1 MARAHVD
8 VTRREDGTIRIDAR
22 AVAGSAAQ
30 DGQPAGSA
38 VHDAEVAGSAVYDDE
53 FAGGP
58 DFTRAVLDVAG
69 AVLTWPVL
77 GVPGPPSAE
86 VHDRGRAQQWLWALY
101 GERVATA
108 VHDRTAAEPDGVRVA
123 ADPTDL
129 AGSAARLALGHWAAR
144 WWPTSY
150 QDGIPALEPD
160 VLGLELA
167 ALTHR
172 CQQLFDDEGDQ
183 PDDCTAELI
192 EEHRDALDPL
202 IQWWRAAPQ
211 SADTARHL
219 ESVLRLIDHAADT
232 IGLDGPALRHLRSSL
247 DQRRP
252 AGVAVDPGS
261 LFARHGG
268 GYALAAGETLVAG
281 GRVIARGSG
290 TNDWRRYPPG
300 LVDAAEDA
308 VSWTARALGARRR
321 IEVEVVAHTAAPSAG
336 ASLVA
341 EVHVNGGRPNRVPL
355 TRTDDR
361 WTGRADLDPG
371 LLGGTAP
378 PRIEVG
384 VLLPGFDPGPFDLGF
399 FDVGPFDPGSGS
411 DPAPG
416 EDRGRVARDAIR
428 ALARRRLDAA
438 AERLTYDTSPYDV
451 SWGPF
456 LAETVAAGPTGEDY

>member
-8 VTRREDGTIRIDAR
+8 VTRREDGTIRIDDGTIRIDADSDP
-22 AVAGSAAQ
+22 VAGSAAR
-30 DGQPAGSA
+30 D
-38 VHDAEVAGSAVYDDE
+38 DEVAGD
-53 FAGGP
+53 P

-69 AVLTWPVL
+69 AVLTWSVL
-77 GVPGPPSAE
+77 GAPGPPSGE

-123 ADPTDL
+123 ADLTDL
-129 AGSAARLALGHWAAR
+129 VGSAARLALGHWAAR
-144 WWPTSY
+144 WWPASY
-150 QDGIPALEPD
+150 PDGIPALEQD

-268 GYALAAGETLVAG
+268 GFALAAGETLVAG

-300 LVDAAEDA
+300 FVDAAEDA
-308 VSWTARALGARRR
+308 VSWTARAVGARRR

-336 ASLVA
+336 APLVA
-341 EVHVNGGRPNRVPL
+341 EVHVNGGRPSRVPL

-361 WTGRADLDPG
+361 WTGRADLGPG

-384 VLLPGFDPGPFDLGF
+384 VLLPGFDPGPFDA
-399 FDVGPFDPGSGS
+399 GPFEPGPGSG
-411 DPAPG
+411 PVPG
-416 EDRGRVARDAIR
+416 EERVRLARDAIR
-428 ALARRRLDAA
+428 ALARRRLNAA
-438 AERLTYDTSPYDV
+438 AERLTYDPSPYDV

-456 LAETVAAGPTGEDY
+456 LAETVAAGLTGEDY

>member
-8 VTRREDGTIRIDAR
+8 VARREDGTIRIDADPGT
-22 AVAGSAAQ
+22 GSAAQ
-30 DGQPAGSA
+30 DDEPAGSA
-38 VHDAEVAGSAVYDDE
+38 VHDEA
-53 FAGGP
+53 AGGP
-58 DFTRAVLDVAG
+58 DFTRAVLEVAG

-77 GVPGPPSAE
+77 GAPGPPYAE

-108 VHDRTAAEPDGVRVA
+108 VHDRTAAEPHGVRVA

-144 WWPTSY
+144 WWPASY
-150 QDGIPALEPD
+150 ADGIPALEQD

-172 CQQLFDDEGDQ
+172 CQQLFDDDGDQ

-202 IQWWRAAPQ
+202 VQWWRAAPQ

-219 ESVLRLIDHAADT
+219 ESVLRLVDHAADT

-252 AGVAVDPGS
+252 AGVPVDPGS

-281 GRVIARGSG
+281 GRVIARGPG

-300 LVDAAEDA
+300 FVDAAEDA

-336 ASLVA
+336 GSLVA
-341 EVHVNGGRPNRVPL
+341 EVHVNGGGPNRVPL

-361 WTGRADLDPG
+361 WTGRADLEPG

-378 PRIEVG
+378 PHIEVG
-384 VLLPGFDPGPFDLGF
+384 VLLPGFDPGPFE
-399 FDVGPFDPGSGS
+399 PGW
-411 DPAPG
+411 DPASG

-438 AERLTYDTSPYDV
+438 AERLTYDTSPYTV

-456 LAETVAAGPTGEDY
+456 LAETVAAGPSGEDY

>member
-1 MARAHVD
+1 MARTHVG
-8 VTRREDGTIRIDAR
+8 VTRREDGTIRIDDGPIRIDADSDP
-22 AVAGSAAQ
+22 VAGSAAR
-30 DGQPAGSA
+30 D
-38 VHDAEVAGSAVYDDE
+38 DEVAGD
-53 FAGGP
+53 P

-77 GVPGPPSAE
+77 GAPDPPSAE

-108 VHDRTAAEPDGVRVA
+108 VHDRTAAEPVGVRVA

-144 WWPTSY
+144 WWPASY
-150 QDGIPALEPD
+150 PDGIPALEQD

-247 DQRRP
+247 HQRRP
-252 AGVAVDPGS
+252 AGVPVDPGS

-300 LVDAAEDA
+300 FVDAAEDA
-308 VSWTARALGARRR
+308 VSWTARALGAGRR
-321 IEVEVVAHTAAPSAG
+321 IEVEVVAHTAAPAG
-336 ASLVA
+336 VPLVA
-341 EVHVNGGRPNRVPL
+341 EVHVNGGPPNRVPL

-384 VLLPGFDPGPFDLGF
+384 VLLPGFDPGPFDA
-399 FDVGPFDPGSGS
+399 GPFALGSGS
-411 DPAPG
+411 DQVPG
-416 EDRGRVARDAIR
+416 EDRARVARDAIR
-428 ALARRRLDAA
+428 ALARRRLNAA
-438 AERLTYDTSPYDV
+438 AEWLTYDPSPYDV